1 MTRVNALVV
10 TTLASSLVLSSAL
23 IASETQANEHRHAH
37 SHEHQHD
44 QSEPAEQ
51 SHEHAASQHNH
62 DHSSSHDHNHAHN
75 HNHNHNHNHDHSH
88 DHDHHHDDEFTQ
100 LGAHVHG
107 EALLTFVL
115 EGNEAILAL
124 QTAAYNIVG
133 FEHAPSTDEQKRE
146 VQAALSMLSK
156 GSWFELNRDTGCQV
170 EQADASTDL
179 TRSGHQNHGDFYANF
194 TLLCHNPARLQ
205 YLDLSLIQLMPA
217 LERVQVQWV
226 VNERQ
231 GMNTATLRE
240 GRIRF

>member
-37 SHEHQHD
+37 SHAHQHD
-44 QSEPAEQ
+44 QVKPAEQ
-51 SHEHAASQHNH
+51 SHEHAASEYDH
-62 DHSSSHDHNHAHN
+62 DPGSSHDHN
-75 HNHNHNHNHDHSH
+75 HSH

-100 LGAHVHG
+100 LAAHVHG

-133 FEHAPSTDEQKRE
+133 FEHAPSTDEQQRE

-179 TRSGHQNHGDFYANF
+179 TRPGHQNHGDFYANF

-205 YLDLSLIQLMPA
+205 YLDLSLIQLMPS

>member
-1 MTRVNALVV
+1 MIKANALVV
-10 TTLASSLVLSSAL
+10 TTLASSLVLGGAL
-23 IASETQANEHRHAH
+23 AASQAQAHEPQHQH
-37 SHEHQHD
+37 SHEHQHEPVEQHQHATEH
-44 QSEPAEQ
+44 QSDH
-51 SHEHAASQHNH
+51 SHEH
-62 DHSSSHDHNHAHN
+62 NHA
-75 HNHNHNHNHDHSH
+75 HSH

-133 FEHAPSTDEQKRE
+133 FEHAPSTDEQQRE

-179 TRSGHQNHGDFYANF
+179 TRPGHQSHGDFYANF

>member
-1 MTRVNALVV
+1 MIKANALVV
-10 TTLASSLVLSSAL
+10 TTLASSLVLGGGLVGAEVH
-23 IASETQANEHRHAH
+23 AHEQRHQH
-37 SHEHQHD
+37 SHEHQHAD
-44 QSEPAEQ
+44 SEPAEQ
-51 SHEHAASQHNH
+51 HHHTTEHNHSQNH
-62 DHSSSHDHNHAHN
+62 DHSHE
-75 HNHNHNHNHDHSH
+75 HSH

-133 FEHAPSTDEQKRE
+133 FEHAPSTDEQERE
-146 VQAALSMLSK
+146 IQAALAMLSK

-170 EQADASTDL
+170 EQADSSTDL
-179 TRSGHQNHGDFYANF
+179 TRPGHQNHGDFYANF

-231 GMNTATLRE
+231 GMSTATLRE